1 MIKILRQIFTSE
13 WQQSYASRDVIP
25 VNIPKWLLTYEV

>member
-1 MIKILRQIFTSE
+1 MKKILTQIFTSE

-25 VNIPKWLLTYEV
+25 VIIPKWLTYEV